1 MDKKIVK
8 WDKTGIEK
16 QKFNEHQNPILIYD
30 VEINRI
36 LLSTK
41 D

>member
-1 MDKKIVK
+1 MDKKIIK
-8 WDKTGIEK
+8 YDKTGIEK
-16 QKFNEHQNPILIYD
+16 HKFNEHKSPILIYD